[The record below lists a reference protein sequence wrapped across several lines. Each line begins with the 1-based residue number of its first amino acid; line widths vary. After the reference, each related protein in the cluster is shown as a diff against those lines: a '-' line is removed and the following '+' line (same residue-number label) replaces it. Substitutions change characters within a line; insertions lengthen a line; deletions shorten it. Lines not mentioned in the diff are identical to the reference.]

1 MVDLGEVLVH
11 VAGLNGAVAVAV
23 TALVAVAVD
32 QGVFDGCVFALVVD
46 GGVAGEQDG
55 GEGRGLHSDLSP
67 AQSLKLGITKVN
79 QPTNN
84 NKLESAS
91 AHSKL

>member
-32 QGVFDGCVFALVVD
+32 QGVIDGSVFALVVD

-55 GEGRGLHSDLSP
+55 GEGWGLHSDLSP
-67 AQSLKLGITKVN
+67 AQSLKLSIAKVN